1 MTLLIEAAATGF
13 AQFGKNPNAA
23 QRPRLTRLAMLE
35 LSPEGDI
42 LSEWCEL
49 VRPGCKIAA
58 DATDFWGITDQQAA
72 RGVPPADAI
81 AALIERVG
89 RAKRVTGYALE
100 THRRFCEGSAYDLAL
115 DIVWPEKCC
124 LMLKATKTVGKT
136 NALGKLAWPKMTET
150 REFLFGEQAVPRGAA
165 PRENGLALARAGAA
179 IYQELVRRGA
189 IAAVAE

>member
-1 MTLLIEAAATGF
+1 MILLVEAAATGF

-35 LSPEGDI
+35 LSQEGDI

-49 VRPGCKIAA
+49 VRPGVKIAA
-58 DATDFWGITDQQAA
+58 DAADFWGITDQHAA
-72 RGVPPADAI
+72 RGVPVEDAI
-81 AALIERVG
+81 AALVERVG

-115 DIVWPEKCC
+115 DITWPEKCC

-136 NALGKLAWPKMTET
+136 NAAGKTVWPKMIDTC
-150 REFLFGEQAVPRGAA
+150 EFLFGEPAPSRGSD
-165 PRENGLALARAGAA
+165 PRENGLALARAGAK

-189 IAAVAE
+189 ITAIPE